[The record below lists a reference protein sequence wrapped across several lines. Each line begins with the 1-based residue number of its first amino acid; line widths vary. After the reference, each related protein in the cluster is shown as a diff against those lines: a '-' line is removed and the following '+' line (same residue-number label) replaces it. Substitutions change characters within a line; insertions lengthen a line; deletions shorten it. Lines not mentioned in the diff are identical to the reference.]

1 MFSPIKVIIFTGFL
15 FILIV
20 FQFTNAKQHYPGKC
34 INSAN
39 VHSCEY
45 ELCKGN
51 LKNAMEK

>member
-1 MFSPIKVIIFTGFL
+1 MFSPIKVIIFTSL
-15 FILIV
+15 LICLIV

-34 INSAN
+34 LNSAN

-45 ELCKGN
+45 DLCKGN